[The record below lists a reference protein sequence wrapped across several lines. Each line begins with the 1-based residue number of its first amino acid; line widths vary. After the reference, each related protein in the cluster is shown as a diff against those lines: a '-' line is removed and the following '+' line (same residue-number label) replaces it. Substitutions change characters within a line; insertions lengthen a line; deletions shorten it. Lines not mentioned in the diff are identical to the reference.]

1 MQSARRSSFQSILA
15 GFLAVFLAW
24 PSYSNA
30 ITGGGTFDPFLMALK
45 PALQMS
51 PLPDWMDQPAQ
62 VNAAAGTI
70 EVGIPALWKKSNVE
84 MYAVTVVF
92 DDSGDGG
99 PVLEWRSLDSKKMT
113 VISYGLGEVD
123 KPVGLNSRTILV
135 PQGLSREGG
144 TLVIAYRNKGSVR
157 SAGVGSL
164 ASLPAPSKVP
174 LDADPGAIE
183 RALLNE
189 LQKRSKFESLIS
201 IAIRPA
207 RENSL
212 AVLGSRHAPALLDEN
227 LQVFEDR
234 EVNGIRLNPLTGDL
248 RKGTI
253 VEAELSGPVEPLESA
268 LEFIAPLDGAVEGA
282 MLRLETLGLDPE
294 ARLEVQVNNQTAGLL
309 NFPGFELDDPSL
321 VTDWNGRLILAG
333 WRKGSLFVPARF
345 FKQGDNSILI
355 SLKRSEME
363 TRREV
368 FLRNTAIHLRF
379 VPRAFAPPVNN
390 QIPPLDLP
398 DVLN

>member
-24 PSYSNA
+24 PSCSNA

-144 TLVIAYRNKGSVR
+144 TLVIAYWNKGQVR
-157 SAGVGSL
+157 GAGS
-164 ASLPAPSKVP
+164 SSKLPVPTKAAPDSDP
-174 LDADPGAIE
+174 DALE

-227 LQVFEDR
+227 LQVFDDR
-234 EVNGIRLNPLTGDL
+234 EVNGIRLNPLTGYL

-253 VEAELSGPVEPLESA
+253 V
-268 LEFIAPLDGAVEGA
+268 
-282 MLRLETLGLDPE
+282 
-294 ARLEVQVNNQTAGLL
+294 
-309 NFPGFELDDPSL
+309 
-321 VTDWNGRLILAG
+321 
-333 WRKGSLFVPARF
+333 
-345 FKQGDNSILI
+345 
-355 SLKRSEME
+355 
-363 TRREV
+363 
-368 FLRNTAIHLRF
+368 
-379 VPRAFAPPVNN
+379 
-390 QIPPLDLP
+390 
-398 DVLN
+398 

>member
-1 MQSARRSSFQSILA
+1 
-15 GFLAVFLAW
+15 
-24 PSYSNA
+24 
-30 ITGGGTFDPFLMALK
+30 MALK

-51 PLPDWMDQPAQ
+51 PLPEWMDQPAQ

-113 VISYGLGEVD
+113 IISYGLGEVD
-123 KPVGLNSRTILV
+123 KPVGLNSRTILI

-144 TLVIAYRNKGSVR
+144 TLVIAYRNKGQVR
-157 SAGVGSL
+157 GAGVDSSSK
-164 ASLPAPSKVP
+164 ASL
-174 LDADPGAIE
+174 DNDPGALE

-268 LEFIAPLDGAVEGA
+268 LEFIAPLDGSVEGA

-379 VPRAFAPPVNN
+379 VPRPFTPPVDN